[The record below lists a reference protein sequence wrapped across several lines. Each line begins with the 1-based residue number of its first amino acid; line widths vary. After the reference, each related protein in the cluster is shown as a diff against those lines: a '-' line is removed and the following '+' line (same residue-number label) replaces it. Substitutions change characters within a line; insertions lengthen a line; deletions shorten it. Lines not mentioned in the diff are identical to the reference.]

1 MFETNSPFEESMNI
15 FHSSIADM
23 FRQFGL
29 EFPDDNE
36 NVNNLNIFIGKFL
49 YISTKSSH
57 LFTLTRKN

>member
-15 FHSSIADM
+15 FHSSIGDL

-36 NVNNLNIFIGKFL
+36 NFNNLNVYLGKFL
-49 YISTKSSH
+49 CLSTKSSH
-57 LFTLTRKN
+57 LYTLTGKN